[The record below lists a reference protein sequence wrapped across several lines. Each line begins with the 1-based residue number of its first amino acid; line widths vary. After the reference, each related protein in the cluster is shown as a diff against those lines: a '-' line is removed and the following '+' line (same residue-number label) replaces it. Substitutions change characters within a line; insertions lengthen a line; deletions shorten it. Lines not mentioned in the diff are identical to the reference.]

1 MQLLCQ
7 NNKWSFFPSEETSCR
22 GFTDV
27 TSCPKCPSD
36 VKEEIGEYMLKKKQ
50 DKDTMNLVPDFD
62 EYVDENDH
70 LKDIS
75 SKRRFTTLHQVLTE
89 VTRQLNQNVSQR
101 SRSKRG
107 QWMCTSP

>member
-1 MQLLCQ
+1 
-7 NNKWSFFPSEETSCR
+7 
-22 GFTDV
+22 
-27 TSCPKCPSD
+27 
-36 VKEEIGEYMLKKKQ
+36 MLKKKQ